1 MPVAARI
8 RNSASLRTM
17 GNSKKKALRRMVL
30 EAAAKLFARHGFAGT
45 NLQDIANSLGISR
58 PALYYYFKS
67 KEDILASLL
76 QEVTVYSGR
85 QAAELASKADFNPSQ
100 TLREMTFNHAKWLL
114 EHSVEFR
121 LADRTENDLSPAM
134 RRTHDKAKRAVL
146 NNFTRT
152 IERGIELGHFRPVDA
167 KVAAFS
173 IIGMCSWTAW
183 WFLPEGRVPLNEV
196 VNSIAD
202 FAVAGLRHGENALP
216 SEFAAEVVLRRVKD
230 DLDQLERLIGQSN
243 KPRRHGRRI

>member
-1 MPVAARI
+1 MPAPART
-8 RNSASLRTM
+8 RKSAWPQAM
-17 GNSKKKALRRMVL
+17 GKSKKKEALRRTVL
-30 EAAAKLFARHGFAGT
+30 QAAAKLFAQHGFGGT
-45 NLQDIANSLGISR
+45 NLQDIAGSLGISR

-67 KEDILASLL
+67 KEEILASLL
-76 QEVTVYSGR
+76 QEVTVFSGR
-85 QAAELASKADFNPSQ
+85 QAAELASKVDFNPSE
-100 TLREMTFNHAKWLL
+100 TLQQMTFGHAKWLL
-114 EHSVEFR
+114 EHTVEFR
-121 LADRTENDLSPAM
+121 LADRTENDLSATM

-167 KVAAFS
+167 VVTAFS

-196 VNSIAD
+196 AKSIAD

-216 SEFAAEVVLRRVKD
+216 REFGTEVALRRVKD
-230 DLDQLERLIGQSN
+230 DLDHLERLIIRSGKQ
-243 KPRRHGRRI
+243 R